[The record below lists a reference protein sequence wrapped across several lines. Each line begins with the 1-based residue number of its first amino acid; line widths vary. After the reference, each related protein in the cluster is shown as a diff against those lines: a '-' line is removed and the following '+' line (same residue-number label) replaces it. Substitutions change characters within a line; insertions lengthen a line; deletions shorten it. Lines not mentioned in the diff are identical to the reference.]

1 MVFLVYKKCLFSLY
15 CGPALISEYKSMPL
29 LLNIRACPYL
39 RLQGH
44 ALLSEQAFQFE
55 PFQNLKFSVIRAC
68 PLMRGNTV
76 KLFKV
81 DFTRETPR
89 KTAHV

>member
-1 MVFLVYKKCLFSLY
+1 MFIFSILRTLPLFLNTR
-15 CGPALISEYKSMPL
+15 ALPL

-76 KLFKV
+76 FNGHW
-81 DFTRETPR
+81 TM
-89 KTAHV
+89 

>member
-1 MVFLVYKKCLFSLY
+1 MFIFSI

-55 PFQNLKFSVIRAC
+55 PFQNLTFSVIRAC

-76 KLFKV
+76 CCENANLKA
-81 DFTRETPR
+81 FTRLFR
-89 KTAHV
+89 ALQ

>member
-1 MVFLVYKKCLFSLY
+1 MVYLVYNKCLVSLY
-15 CGPALISEYKSMPL
+15 CGPALIFNNKGML
-29 LLNIRACPYL
+29 LYSDIRAGPYL

-76 KLFKV
+76 HS
-81 DFTRETPR
+81 P
-89 KTAHV
+89 